1 MKLIEYPDR
10 ELMMIDL
17 ADRLS
22 SELKNT
28 LLTQDRATLC
38 VPGGTTPGP
47 AFDSLSASKID
58 WSRVTVL
65 LGDERWVPE
74 DHPRS
79 NTRLV
84 RKRLLVGQAAK
95 ARLQSLHLPAET
107 PEEALEE
114 LGRQVREVLPITV
127 LLLGMGADGHIAS
140 IFPTGDRLDE
150 ALADDAPPVTVMRTP
165 TAPDPRITLTA
176 PVLRGAMSTHILLT
190 GPEKREALER
200 VRGLSP
206 REAPVKLVWNDAT
219 VHWAE

>member
-1 MKLIEYPDR
+1 MKFIEYPDR
-10 ELMMIDL
+10 DLMMINL

-28 LLTQDRATLC
+28 LLTHDHATLC

-47 AFDSLSASKID
+47 AFDSLSAAKLD

-84 RKRLLVGQAAK
+84 RKRLLVGQAAA
-95 ARLQSLHLPAET
+95 ARLQSLHTDAAT
-107 PEEALEE
+107 PEEAMGE
-114 LGRQVREVLPITV
+114 LCEKVEALLPINV
-127 LLLGMGADGHIAS
+127 LLLGMGGDMHTAS
-140 IFPTGDRLDE
+140 LFPGADRLDK
-150 ALADDAPPVTVMRTP
+150 ALADDAPNVMVMR
-165 TAPDPRITLTA
+165 APAAPEPRLTLTG
-176 PVLRGAMSTHILLT
+176 PVLQGALAIHVLIT
-190 GPEKREALER
+190 GPEKRAALEKAR
-200 VRGLSP
+200 TLSP
-206 REAPVKLVWNDAT
+206 REAPIKTVLSDAT

>member
-1 MKLIEYPDR
+1 MKFIEYPDR
-10 ELMMIDL
+10 DLMMINL

-47 AFDSLSASKID
+47 AFDSLSASKLD

-84 RKRLLVGQAAK
+84 RKRLLVNQAAS
-95 ARLQSLHLPAET
+95 ARLQSLYMDAPT
-107 PEEALEE
+107 PEDALEE
-114 LGRQVREVLPITV
+114 LGQQVEAVLPITV
-127 LLLGMGADGHIAS
+127 LLLGMGGDMHTAS
-140 IFPTGDRLDE
+140 LFPGADRLEE
-150 ALADDAPPVTVMRTP
+150 ALSDDAPPVMALR
-165 TAPDPRITLTA
+165 AEAAGEPRMTLTA
-176 PVLRGAMSTHILLT
+176 PVLQGALSTHILIT
-190 GPEKREALER
+190 GPEKRAALEKAR
-200 VRGLSP
+200 SLSP
-206 REAPVKLVWNDAT
+206 REAPVKAVLGDAT